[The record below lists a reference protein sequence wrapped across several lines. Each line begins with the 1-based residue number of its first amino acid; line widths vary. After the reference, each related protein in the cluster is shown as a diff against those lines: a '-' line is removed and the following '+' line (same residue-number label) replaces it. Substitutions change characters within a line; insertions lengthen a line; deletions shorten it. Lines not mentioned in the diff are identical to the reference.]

1 MFHETAS
8 KLFSHNVTTVRT
20 FFSDR
25 VLRSCSGWFRKTN
38 GSSKTI
44 TFDRIKIFE
53 IFPFEISCWKNTSI
67 RLVFYRTY
75 SSIRDYSIIITGPI
89 LNNLLVK
96 GQMFG
101 IRFKAHDNGRLNGFA
116 DSQRDSIPFSSFF
129 GLFLPIS
136 WIKRL
141 NDYKFLC
148 VLREI
153 QKYKDILNQIPLSRS
168 KVGLL

>member
-1 MFHETAS
+1 M
-8 KLFSHNVTTVRT
+8 
-20 FFSDR
+20 
-25 VLRSCSGWFRKTN
+25 
-38 GSSKTI
+38 
-44 TFDRIKIFE
+44 
-53 IFPFEISCWKNTSI
+53 
-67 RLVFYRTY
+67 FYRTY

-153 QKYKDILNQIPLSRS
+153 QKYKDILNHTALAF
-168 KVGLL
+168 KGGLIIA